1 MKRILASITL
11 LGMLLSCSVAANAVE
26 VEPFRASP
34 TIASYNAW
42 LFSGSGKGEITVSY
56 EISASLWADSIGVER
71 IQVRKEDGS
80 LAVSILGST
89 HNGLVRNDFG
99 IHDGDFDYTLSSGS
113 GYYYAEVRV
122 FAEYNGVYDSRTIT
136 TNTVWV
142 R

>member
-11 LGMLLSCSVAANAVE
+11 LGMLLSCSVAAYAVE

-34 TIASYNAW
+34 TISSYAAW
-42 LFSGSGKGEITVSY
+42 LFSGNGKGEITVSY
-56 EISASLWADSIGVER
+56 DVTASVWGDSLGVER
-71 IQVRKEDGS
+71 LQIRKEDGS

-89 HNGLVRNDFG
+89 HNGLVRTDNS
-99 IHDGDFDYTLSSGS
+99 IHAGDYDYTLSSGS
-113 GYYYAEVRV
+113 GYYYAEVTV
-122 FAEYNGVYDSRTIT
+122 FVEYNGVYDSRTIT